1 MRLFIAID
9 LDESVKKQLLDV
21 QQQLKSSVSKGR
33 FSRVDHFHL
42 TLRFIGETPEETLP
56 LIHNALSEAVQ
67 EISPFRLTLAGIGQ
81 FQKRKRLVLWVGVED
96 NPLLME
102 LQTRID
108 AQLEK
113 WIDLPLETRPYT
125 PHITLG
131 RNVRLDEEWEA
142 FQQRVSVPHMNVEAT
157 KVTLFQSTQIDGR
170 LRYLPLVEVQLRT

>member
-1 MRLFIAID
+1 
-9 LDESVKKQLLDV
+9 
-21 QQQLKSSVSKGR
+21 
-33 FSRVDHFHL
+33 
-42 TLRFIGETPEETLP
+42 
-56 LIHNALSEAVQ
+56 
-67 EISPFRLTLAGIGQ
+67 
-81 FQKRKRLVLWVGVED
+81 
-96 NPLLME
+96 ME